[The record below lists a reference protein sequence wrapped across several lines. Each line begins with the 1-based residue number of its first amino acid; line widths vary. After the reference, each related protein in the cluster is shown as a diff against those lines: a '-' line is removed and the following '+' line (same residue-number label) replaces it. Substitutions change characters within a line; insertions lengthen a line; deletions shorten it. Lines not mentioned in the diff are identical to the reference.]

1 MPAPLFLSAVVP
13 CYNEVSG
20 LPELYRRLK
29 AACATVG
36 QPYEIV
42 LINDGSKDAT
52 WAKIRE
58 LTASDET
65 VVGVNL
71 SRNHGHQLALSAG
84 LSLCRGEFIL
94 IIDADLQDPPEL
106 LSAMLQKMEE
116 GADVVY
122 GQRMSR
128 KGETWFKKTT
138 ASAFYRLLNYLSD
151 IDIPRDTGDFRLM
164 RRNVLNA
171 LLSMPEQ
178 SRFIRGMVTW
188 LGFRQVPLPYHRDER
203 FAGETHY
210 PLRKMLKLAIDAV
223 TSFSIRP
230 LRMATYFGLIV
241 GSLTVLYALYLFIS
255 WALGGHVVAGWLS
268 LMLVVLFIGSAQFVV
283 MGVLGEYIG
292 RIYIE
297 SKRRPLFL
305 IQEVIGRSTAK

>member
-13 CYNEVSG
+13 CYNEAAG

-29 AACATVG
+29 VACAAVG
-36 QPYEIV
+36 QSYEIV

-52 WAKIRE
+52 WTKIRE
-58 LTASDET
+58 ISANDET

-106 LSAMLQKMEE
+106 LSPMLQKMEE

-122 GQRMSR
+122 GQRLTR

-138 ASAFYRLLNYLSD
+138 ASIFYRLLNFLSD
-151 IDIPRDTGDFRLM
+151 IEIPRNTGDFRLM
-164 RRNVLNA
+164 RRKVLEA

-188 LGFRQVPLPYHRDER
+188 LGFRQVPLTYHRDER

-210 PLRKMLKLAIDAV
+210 PVRKMLKLAIDAV

-230 LRMATYFGLIV
+230 LRLSTYFGLGM
-241 GSLTVLYALYLFIS
+241 GSLTVIYAFYLFIAWS
-255 WALGGHVVAGWLS
+255 LGGHVVSGWLS
-268 LMLVVLFIGSAQFVV
+268 LMLVVLFIASAQFVI

-292 RIYIE
+292 RIFIE

-305 IQEVIGRSTAK
+305 IQEIIGRPAAK

>member
-1 MPAPLFLSAVVP
+1 M
-13 CYNEVSG
+13 
-20 LPELYRRLK
+20 PELYRRLK
-29 AACATVG
+29 AACAAVG
-36 QPYEIV
+36 QSYEIV
-42 LINDGSKDAT
+42 LVNDGSKDAT

-58 LTASDET
+58 LSANDET

-106 LSAMLQKMEE
+106 LSPMLQKMEE

-122 GQRMSR
+122 GQRLTR

-138 ASAFYRLLNYLSD
+138 ASAFYRLLNFLSD
-151 IDIPRDTGDFRLM
+151 IEIPRNTGDFRLM
-164 RRNVLNA
+164 RRKVLEA

-210 PLRKMLKLAIDAV
+210 PVRKMLKLAIDAV

-230 LRMATYFGLIV
+230 LRLSTYFGLGM
-241 GSLTVLYALYLFIS
+241 GSLTVLYALYIFIGWS
-255 WALGGHVVAGWLS
+255 LGGHVVSGWLS
-268 LMLVVLFIGSAQFVV
+268 LMLVVLFVASAQFVM

-305 IQEVIGRSTAK
+305 IQEIIGRPAAK